1 MAQGK
6 LREESHRV
14 NKLENRDSSLP
25 AGRQG
30 LMPQNDIPT
39 QSLYNGGREGI
50 LFTEQRKQQGQD
62 DTDEYG
68 SSNRKV
74 ESKILFSNDDISRKS
89 AHPRYFLS
97 DQ

>member
-1 MAQGK
+1 MLKQVQ
-6 LREESHRV
+6 H
-14 NKLENRDSSLP
+14 DIFTILP
-25 AGRQG
+25 FV
-30 LMPQNDIPT
+30 T
-39 QSLYNGGREGI
+39 QSFSKGGREGI

-68 SSNRKV
+68 SGNRKV

-89 AHPRYFLS
+89 THPRYFLS

>member
-1 MAQGK
+1 LAQGK

-14 NKLENRDSSLP
+14 NKLENRDSSLL

-39 QSLYNGGREGI
+39 QSLSKGGREGI

-62 DTDEYG
+62 DTDQYG
-68 SSNRKV
+68 SGNRKV
-74 ESKILFSNDDISRKS
+74 ASKILFFNDDISRKS